1 MAGGRGCFVNS
12 ITVKLLSALL
22 VCVCSYGLGYTHA
35 KNKGEAALN
44 ALKVEHEEE
53 RREAAEAYGKALA
66 ATLEKY
72 QREVARANTLDTEL
86 TLAGKTIAAKQQE
99 LQRKIK
105 DVTNGSTHTFSLAFV
120 RLFNNAIG
128 ATAPGAVSA
137 PGGSGAAVDTG
148 GTGTA
153 AYPGILAGVS
163 EADILAFINYYG
175 ARCQNL
181 EAKER
186 AWIGLAEGW
195 AQ

>member
-1 MAGGRGCFVNS
+1 MNS
-12 ITVKLLSALL
+12 ALVKLLGAVLALCI
-22 VCVCSYGLGYTHA
+22 VCGGIYYVGYIHA
-35 KNKGEAALN
+35 EAKGDAALN
-44 ALKVEHEEE
+44 VLRVEREEE
-53 RREAAEAYGKALA
+53 RRAAAEAYGLALA

-128 ATAPGAVSA
+128 VTAPGAVSA

-153 AYPGILAGVS
+153 AYPGILAGVN
-163 EADILAFINYYG
+163 EADMLAFINYYG

-186 AWIGLAEGW
+186 AWIDLAKGW